1 MPSLNPDEKEKLQ
14 TRLIVDEE
22 LNVKEPAPP
31 APYNELVVS
40 KHEQGQPYR
49 SPNFPLIAAIV
60 IIGILLSLAFGVM
73 GLILSLSL
81 GVVLEIFFDV

>member
-31 APYNELVVS
+31 
-40 KHEQGQPYR
+40 
-49 SPNFPLIAAIV
+49 
-60 IIGILLSLAFGVM
+60 
-73 GLILSLSL
+73 
-81 GVVLEIFFDV
+81 